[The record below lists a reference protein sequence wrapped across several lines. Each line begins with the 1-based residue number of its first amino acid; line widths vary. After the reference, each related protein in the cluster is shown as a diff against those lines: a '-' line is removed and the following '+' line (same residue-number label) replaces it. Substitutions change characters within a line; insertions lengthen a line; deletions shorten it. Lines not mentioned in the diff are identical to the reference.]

1 MPNFFFTNQKQH
13 SWSGNT
19 IVISQQTIPYD
30 IRLYQSKEHI
40 ADVGQL
46 AKPLR
51 GFNTILISHQSQ
63 SKMYHV
69 IPFYIKHIADIG
81 QLAMQLRGSRFER
94 HFHKKQ
100 YQNKPKPKQIIWNQ
114 TISHLPISKSIL
126 LLMLGIWRSRWEAR
140 IPFSYH
146 TKPNQTI
153 WYQTKSYHTLL
164 AHCGCW
170 AAGNAAE
177 RFQYHFDI
185 IPKLKQSQTK
195 AKASFTKPN
204 HVISFYIKAY
214 CWCWAAGDA
223 AERFV
228 IPCTQRHLFSY
239 NADFF
244 LHSIFK
250 SRVLSPC
257 FCNFHNAKKR
267 CGR

>member
-40 ADVGQL
+40 ADV
-46 AKPLR
+46 
-51 GFNTILISHQSQ
+51 
-63 SKMYHV
+63 
-69 IPFYIKHIADIG
+69 G

-185 IPKLKQSQTK
+185 IPKLKQS
-195 AKASFTKPN
+195 
-204 HVISFYIKAY
+204 
-214 CWCWAAGDA
+214 
-223 AERFV
+223 
-228 IPCTQRHLFSY
+228 
-239 NADFF
+239 
-244 LHSIFK
+244 
-250 SRVLSPC
+250 
-257 FCNFHNAKKR
+257 
-267 CGR
+267 